1 MKTIQ
6 FSRDTAFESAV
17 KLLRTPPENYRP
29 VIPDVS
35 QAKPLPDSAYSQRI
49 QWLAERI
56 PAGSRLLDLG
66 CGRGEILHFLERE
79 RKVKYLGLER
89 EPDHLASCCQVGVK
103 AIAADFNN
111 LADPALRYACS
122 QQWDTVIIID
132 SLVYW
137 RCPSVVLAA
146 LSDRCERAYISVNN
160 VGHARFRWR
169 ALCGAD
175 MELPN
180 SRGSL
185 AKGNLEFST
194 DWYNQRWTLDSFVNW
209 GTAMGYNVR
218 PVARRSVNAKYLPLG
233 FLPGLTAR
241 SLMFEL
247 TPSGRKA

>member
-1 MKTIQ
+1 MNTPK
-6 FSRDTAFESAV
+6 FKFDNAFEAAV
-17 KLLRTPPENYRP
+17 QLLRTPPENFQP
-29 VIPDVS
+29 DCPDVS
-35 QAKPLPDSAYSQRI
+35 QAKDLPQSAYSQRI

-56 PAGSRLLDLG
+56 TTGSRLLDLG
-66 CGRGEILHFLERE
+66 CGRGEILHFLKRE
-79 RKVKYLGLER
+79 RNIDYLGLER
-89 EPDHLASCCQVGVK
+89 EPDHLASCHSVGVK

-111 LADPALRYACS
+111 LADLALRHACS

-146 LSDRCERAYISVNN
+146 LSDRCKRIYISVNN
-160 VGHARFRWR
+160 VGHIRFRWR

-180 SRGSL
+180 SRGSM
-185 AKGNLEFST
+185 AKGNVEFSP

-218 PVARRSVNAKYLPLG
+218 PVARRSVNARYLPLG
-233 FLPGLTAR
+233 LLPGLTAR

-247 TPSGRKA
+247 TPVGS